1 MIQTVCAIAA
11 IDVGAFGHPAAQALD
26 LSESGCQ
33 RVAIIGIAGQRQHAE
48 YQSLAIGR
56 GHRDLDAELVAL
68 VRLAFGQTLDLRC
81 VQCIELGMIR
91 LLLREQSGDPRQR
104 LGKVRSESG
113 TPMARNCVVSRSKRR
128 SSGPK
133 WRLTPGGN
141 AATMV

>member
-68 VRLAFGQTLDLRC
+68 VRFTFCQAFDLRC
-81 VQCIELGMIR
+81 VQCIELVMIG
-91 LLLREQSGDPRQR
+91 LLLREQSGNMRQR
-104 LGKVRSESG
+104 RG
-113 TPMARNCVVSRSKRR
+113 RR
-128 SSGPK
+128 G
-133 WRLTPGGN
+133 L
-141 AATMV
+141 